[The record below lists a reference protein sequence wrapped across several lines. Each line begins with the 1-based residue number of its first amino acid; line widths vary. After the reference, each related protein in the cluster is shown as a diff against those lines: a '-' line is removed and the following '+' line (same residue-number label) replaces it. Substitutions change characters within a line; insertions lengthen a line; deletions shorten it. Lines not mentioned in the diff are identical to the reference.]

1 MEILE
6 NKQGETKMENEL
18 NTQLLRAVLDQY
30 ATPDPKIVGTIPRNG
45 INLAYVSH
53 ADITK
58 ILIEIDPEWNWQ
70 PVAWDN
76 GRPAIHVE
84 NGTAIMWATLTLLGK
99 SLLGVGS
106 ARADKQDLD
115 KELVGD
121 FLRNAA
127 MRFGIALSLWSKQDW
142 SDNTTIVSLP
152 TAQSKR
158 AEEAKPY
165 VGNHPAKGVPSPKV
179 VREFVQDSDP
189 TPDEVAE
196 IAAQFN
202 ATIVENIT
210 PINKPVASGGKAS
223 DKQKNLISKLAKEK
237 VNGDCVSL
245 MEQLFNKN
253 AVGDLTSK
261 EASGLIKQLM
271 EMR

>member
-1 MEILE
+1 MSE
-6 NKQGETKMENEL
+6 EL

-58 ILIEIDPEWNWQ
+58 ILIEVDPSWSWQ
-70 PVAWDN
+70 PMEWVN
-76 GRPAIHVE
+76 GRPAINVE
-84 NGTAIMWATLTLLGK
+84 NGTATMWGTLTLLGK
-99 SLLGVGS
+99 SMLGVGS
-106 ARADKQDLD
+106 VRADKQDLD

-142 SDNTTIVSLP
+142 SDNTTIISLP
-152 TAQSKR
+152 ATQAKR

-165 VGNHPAKGVPSPKV
+165 VQNHPAKGVPSPKV
-179 VREFVQDSDP
+179 VQDFMSDEP

-196 IAAQFN
+196 IAAAFG
-202 ATIVENIT
+202 ATVVENIT
-210 PINKPVASGGKAS
+210 PISRATVSGGKAS
-223 DKQKNLISKLAKEK
+223 EKQKGLISKLAKEK
-237 VNGDCVSL
+237 VNGNCVPV
-245 MEQLFNKN
+245 MQNLFGKS

-261 EASGLIKQLM
+261 EASGLIKHLM
-271 EMR
+271 ELR

>member
-1 MEILE
+1 MSE
-6 NKQGETKMENEL
+6 EL

-58 ILIEIDPEWNWQ
+58 ILIEVDPAWSWQ

-84 NGTAIMWATLTLLGK
+84 NGTATMWAYLTLLGK
-99 SLLGVGS
+99 TMVGVGS
-106 ARADKQDLD
+106 VRADKQDLD

-142 SDNTTIVSLP
+142 SDNTTITSLP
-152 TAQSKR
+152 AVQAKR

-165 VGNHPAKGVPSPKV
+165 VQNHPAKGVPSPKV
-179 VREFVQDSDP
+179 VRDFVQDSEP
-189 TPDEVAE
+189 TPDEIAE

-202 ATIVENIT
+202 ATPVQNIT
-210 PINKPVASGGKAS
+210 PITKPVASSGGKAS
-223 DKQKNLISKLAKEK
+223 EKQKGLISKLAKEK
-237 VNGDCVSL
+237 VDGDCVPVMKQMFGKAS
-245 MEQLFNKN
+245 
-253 AVGDLTSK
+253 VGDLTSK
-261 EASGLIKQLM
+261 EASGLIKYLM
-271 EMR
+271 ELR

>member
-1 MEILE
+1 MSE
-6 NKQGETKMENEL
+6 QL
-18 NTQLLRAVLDQY
+18 NTALLRAVLDEY

-58 ILIEIDPEWNWQ
+58 ILIEVDPAWSWQ

-76 GRPAIHVE
+76 GRPAINVE
-84 NGTAIMWATLTLLGK
+84 NGTATMWGTLTLLGK
-99 SLLGVGS
+99 SMLGVGS
-106 ARADKQDLD
+106 VRADKQDLD

-142 SDNTTIVSLP
+142 SDNTTITSLP
-152 TAQSKR
+152 AAQAKR
-158 AEEAKPY
+158 AEQAKPY
-165 VGNHPAKGVPSPKV
+165 VQNHPAKGMPSPKV
-179 VREFVQDSDP
+179 VQDFVQDSEP
-189 TPDEVAE
+189 TPEEIAE
-196 IAAQFN
+196 ITAAFA
-202 ATIVENIT
+202 ATPVENIT
-210 PINKPVASGGKAS
+210 PIKAAPSGGKAS
-223 DKQKNLISKLAKEK
+223 DKQKGLISKLAKEK
-237 VNGDCVSL
+237 VNGDCVPL
-245 MEQLFNKN
+245 MQQMFSKT

-261 EASGLIKQLM
+261 EASGLIKHLM

>member
-1 MEILE
+1 MSE
-6 NKQGETKMENEL
+6 EL

-58 ILIEIDPEWNWQ
+58 ILIEVDPAWSWK
-70 PVAWDN
+70 PVQWVN
-76 GRPAIHVE
+76 GRPAINVE
-84 NGTAIMWATLTLLGK
+84 NGTATMWGTLTLLGK
-99 SLLGVGS
+99 SMLGVGS
-106 ARADKQDLD
+106 VRADKQDLD

-142 SDNTTIVSLP
+142 SDNTTIISLP
-152 TAQSKR
+152 AAQAKR

-165 VGNHPAKGVPSPKV
+165 VQNHPAKGVPSPKV
-179 VREFVQDSDP
+179 VREFVQENEP
-189 TPDEVAE
+189 TPDEMAE

-202 ATIVENIT
+202 GTIVENIT
-210 PINKPVASGGKAS
+210 PITKPVASSSGKVS
-223 DKQKNLISKLAKEK
+223 EKQKGLISKLAKEK
-237 VNGDCVSL
+237 MNGDCVPL
-245 MEQLFNKN
+245 MQQLFNKS
-253 AVGDLTSK
+253 ALGDLTSK
-261 EASGLIKQLM
+261 EASALIKELM
-271 EMR
+271 EGRSQW

>member
-1 MEILE
+1 MNE
-6 NKQGETKMENEL
+6 EL

-58 ILIEIDPEWNWQ
+58 ILIEVDPSWSWQ
-70 PVAWDN
+70 PMEWVN
-76 GRPAIHVE
+76 GRPAINVE
-84 NGTAIMWATLTLLGK
+84 NGTATMWGTLTLLGK
-99 SLLGVGS
+99 SMLGVGS
-106 ARADKQDLD
+106 VRADKQDLD

-142 SDNTTIVSLP
+142 SDNTTIISLP
-152 TAQSKR
+152 ATQAKR

-165 VGNHPAKGVPSPKV
+165 VQNHPAKGVPSPKV
-179 VREFVQDSDP
+179 VQDFMSDEP

-196 IAAQFN
+196 IAAAFG
-202 ATIVENIT
+202 ATVVENIT
-210 PINKPVASGGKAS
+210 PISRATVSGGKAS
-223 DKQKNLISKLAKEK
+223 EKQKGLISKLAKEK
-237 VNGDCVSL
+237 VNGDCVPV
-245 MEQLFNKN
+245 MQNLFGKS

-261 EASGLIKQLM
+261 EASGLIKHLM
-271 EMR
+271 ELR

>member
-1 MEILE
+1 MSD
-6 NKQGETKMENEL
+6 EL
-18 NTQLLRAVLDQY
+18 NNQLLRAVLDEY

-58 ILIEIDPEWNWQ
+58 ILIEIDPLWSWQ
-70 PVAWDN
+70 PVAWEN
-76 GRPAIHVE
+76 GRPAINVE
-84 NGTAIMWATLTLLGK
+84 NGTATMWATLTLLNK
-99 SLLGVGS
+99 PMLGVGS
-106 ARADKQDLD
+106 VRADKQDLD
-115 KELVGD
+115 KELIGD

-142 SDNTTIVSLP
+142 SDNTTITSLP
-152 TAQSKR
+152 AVQAKR

-179 VREFVQDSDP
+179 VREFMQDNEP

-210 PINKPVASGGKAS
+210 PIKAASSGGKAS
-223 DKQKNLISKLAKEK
+223 DKQKGLISKLAKEK
-237 VNGDCVSL
+237 VNGDCVPL
-245 MEQLFNKN
+245 MQQLFNKA

-261 EASGLIKQLM
+261 EASALIKQLM

>member
-1 MEILE
+1 MSED
-6 NKQGETKMENEL
+6 M
-18 NTQLLRAVLDQY
+18 NTVLLRAVLEQY

-53 ADITK
+53 ADITR
-58 ILIEIDPEWNWQ
+58 ILIEVDPLWSWQ
-70 PVAWDN
+70 PIEWVN

-84 NGTAIMWATLTLLGK
+84 NGIATMWGTLTLLGK
-99 SLLGVGS
+99 SMIGVGS
-106 ARADKQDLD
+106 VRADKQDHE
-115 KELVGD
+115 KEVVGD

-127 MRFGIALSLWSKQDW
+127 MRFGIAISLWSKQDW
-142 SDNTTIVSLP
+142 SDNTTITSLP
-152 TAQSKR
+152 AAQARR

-179 VREFVQDSDP
+179 VREFMQDNEP

-202 ATIVENIT
+202 ATVVENIT
-210 PINKPVASGGKAS
+210 PIKAATSGGKAS
-223 DKQKNLISKLAKEK
+223 EKQAGLISKLAKEK
-237 VNGDCVSL
+237 VNGDCVPL
-245 MEQLFNKN
+245 MKQLFNKT
-253 AVGDLTSK
+253 AVGALSSK
-261 EASGLIKQLM
+261 EASALIKHLM

>member
-1 MEILE
+1 MSE
-6 NKQGETKMENEL
+6 EL
-18 NTQLLRAVLDQY
+18 NTQLLRAVLDEY

-58 ILIEIDPEWNWQ
+58 ILIEIDPLWSWK
-70 PVAWDN
+70 PVQWVN
-76 GRPAIHVE
+76 GRPAINVE
-84 NGTAIMWATLTLLGK
+84 NGTATMWATLTLLGK
-99 SLLGVGS
+99 SMLGVGS
-106 ARADKQDLD
+106 VRADKQDLD
-115 KELVGD
+115 KELIGD

-142 SDNTTIVSLP
+142 SDNTTITSLP
-152 TAQSKR
+152 AAQAKR

-179 VREFVQDSDP
+179 VREFVQDNEP

-210 PINKPVASGGKAS
+210 PINKPVASSTGKAS
-223 DKQKNLISKLAKEK
+223 EKQKGLISKLAKEK
-237 VNGDCVSL
+237 VDGDCVPV
-245 MEQLFNKN
+245 MQQLFKKS
-253 AVGDLTSK
+253 AVGELTSK
-261 EASGLIKQLM
+261 EASGLIKHLM

>member
-1 MEILE
+1 MSE
-6 NKQGETKMENEL
+6 EL

-58 ILIEIDPEWNWQ
+58 ILIEVDPSWSWQ
-70 PVAWDN
+70 PIEWVN

-84 NGTAIMWATLTLLGK
+84 NGTATMWGTLTLLGK
-99 SLLGVGS
+99 SMIGVGS
-106 ARADKQDLD
+106 VRADKQDHE

-121 FLRNAA
+121 FLRNAS

-142 SDNTTIVSLP
+142 SDNTTITSLP
-152 TAQSKR
+152 AVQARR
-158 AEEAKPY
+158 AEAAKPY
-165 VGNHPAKGVPSPKV
+165 VGNHPAKGVPAPRV
-179 VREFVQDSDP
+179 VQDFMQDNEPSLMDI
-189 TPDEVAE
+189 AE

-210 PINKPVASGGKAS
+210 PIKAATSGGKAS
-223 DKQKNLISKLAKEK
+223 EKQAGLISKLAKEK
-237 VNGDCVSL
+237 VDGDCVPL
-245 MEQLFNKN
+245 MNQLFNKS
-253 AVGDLTSK
+253 AVSELTSK
-261 EASGLIKQLM
+261 EASALIKQLM

>member
-1 MEILE
+1 MSE
-6 NKQGETKMENEL
+6 EL
-18 NTQLLRAVLDQY
+18 NTPLLRAVLDAY

-58 ILIEIDPEWNWQ
+58 ILIEVDPAWSWQ
-70 PVAWDN
+70 PIEWVN
-76 GRPAIHVE
+76 GRPAINVE
-84 NGTAIMWATLTLLGK
+84 NGTATMWGTLTLLGK
-99 SLLGVGS
+99 PMLGVGS
-106 ARADKQDLD
+106 VRADKQDLD

-142 SDNTTIVSLP
+142 SDNTTITSLP
-152 TAQSKR
+152 AVQAKR

-179 VREFVQDSDP
+179 VRDFVQDNEP

-210 PINKPVASGGKAS
+210 PIKAATSGGKAS
-223 DKQKNLISKLAKEK
+223 EKQKGLISKLAKEK
-237 VNGDCVSL
+237 VDGDCVPL
-245 MEQLFNKN
+245 MKQLFNKA

-261 EASGLIKQLM
+261 EASALIKHLM
-271 EMR
+271 ELR

>member
-1 MEILE
+1 MSE
-6 NKQGETKMENEL
+6 EL

-58 ILIEIDPEWNWQ
+58 ILIEVDPSWSWQ
-70 PVAWDN
+70 PIEWVN

-84 NGTAIMWATLTLLGK
+84 NGTATMWGTLTLLGK
-99 SLLGVGS
+99 SMIGVGS
-106 ARADKQDLD
+106 VRADKQDHE

-121 FLRNAA
+121 FLRNAS

-142 SDNTTIVSLP
+142 SDNTTITSLP
-152 TAQSKR
+152 AVQARR

-179 VREFVQDSDP
+179 VRDFVDDNEP
-189 TPDEVAE
+189 TMLEMAE
-196 IAAQFN
+196 IAAQFGG
-202 ATIVENIT
+202 TIVENIT
-210 PINKPVASGGKAS
+210 PIKAATSGGKAS
-223 DKQKNLISKLAKEK
+223 EKQAGLISKLAKEK
-237 VNGDCVSL
+237 VSGDCVPL
-245 MEQLFNKN
+245 MQQLFNKTS
-253 AVGDLTSK
+253 VSSLTSK
-261 EASGLIKQLM
+261 EASALIKQLM
-271 EMR
+271 EIR